1 MEANLRVTLAG
12 FTRAKPG
19 ETRALPGLAIANSR
33 IPFSMFNST
42 VLTAPVAD
50 ASELD
55 ARVRAA
61 GEFFASETLPWSFWL
76 CRDWIAPEARRDVER
91 VFRQN
96 GLHLVVELPGMV
108 ADRLLPP
115 RRTLPSLEFRRVSDA
130 ATRVDFDH
138 IMSVAFGIPLAT
150 AREIYE
156 KEETWR
162 GDMVGWIGYAEGLAI
177 STAATVTTADV
188 VGLYAVGTLP
198 GWQGKGFGEAV
209 VRHALAQAC
218 AQSDIETTVLQSS
231 EAGFRLY
238 QRMGYRT
245 ITQYAV
251 FAYS

>member
-1 MEANLRVTLAG
+1 
-12 FTRAKPG
+12 
-19 ETRALPGLAIANSR
+19 
-33 IPFSMFNST
+33 
-42 VLTAPVAD
+42 
-50 ASELD
+50 
-55 ARVRAA
+55 
-61 GEFFASETLPWSFWL
+61 
-76 CRDWIAPEARRDVER
+76 
-91 VFRQN
+91 
-96 GLHLVVELPGMV
+96 MV

-209 VRHALAQAC
+209 VRHALGQAC
-218 AQSDIETTVLQSS
+218 AQSGIETTVLQSS